1 MSAVVADTHAL
12 IWYTT
17 ADPRLSPPALAAL
30 QQAEQQRLPIYVPT
44 IVVIELRYLV
54 EKKTITAQE
63 FDTILGTLKSPAK
76 SPTPAPL
83 DLIIAESLVQIPR
96 AVVPEMPDRIVA
108 ATAWTLSL
116 PLVTRDSEIR
126 KLTNITIIW

>member
-12 IWYTT
+12 IWYIT
-17 ADPRLSPPALAAL
+17 ADPRLSAPALAAL

-54 EKKTITAQE
+54 EKKTITEQE
-63 FDTILGTLKSPAK
+63 FDTILGTLKSPTRY
-76 SPTPAPL
+76 PTPAPL
-83 DLIIAESLVQIPR
+83 DLITAESLARIPR

-108 ATAWTLSL
+108 ATAWTLGL
-116 PLVTRDSEIR
+116 PLVTRDTEIR